1 MLEAI
6 DRFGS
11 ISAAAPAVDLT
22 FRQLWRQVQMLNSL
36 FDQPLIGIR
45 RSGRSSGAFL
55 TLLGKE
61 VLARF
66 REMQQVANETLEPH
80 FRAFEKLVG
89 LDPNALPPVPR
100 YARIIDPA
108 TIPIAR
114 KQKRAARAST
124 KAKNRSGNPVRRLR
138 RNRGVPPNDVDGPK
152 VGSGRLRSDNDQQH
166 VVPPYKSWELAVAHD
181 DRLKKVTSGAKRSS
195 DCSVEEMLVVRCR
208 AVSVPGLCR

>member
-1 MLEAI
+1 MKKKRNSSSVRFLRGVSMSSIWPFLRIQFGDVNDYNKAIGPHRANMLEAI

-22 FRQLWRQVQMLNSL
+22 FRQLWRQVQVLNSL

-55 TLLGKE
+55 TPLGKE

-80 FRAFEKLVG
+80 FRTFEKLVG
-89 LDPNALPPVPR
+89 LDPDAPPPVPR
-100 YARIIDPA
+100 YARIVDPA

-114 KQKRAARAST
+114 KQKRVARAST
-124 KAKNRSGNPVRRLR
+124 KAKNRSGKKASAKSRRSTKR
-138 RNRGVPPNDVDGPK
+138 R
-152 VGSGRLRSDNDQQH
+152 
-166 VVPPYKSWELAVAHD
+166 
-181 DRLKKVTSGAKRSS
+181 
-195 DCSVEEMLVVRCR
+195 
-208 AVSVPGLCR
+208 